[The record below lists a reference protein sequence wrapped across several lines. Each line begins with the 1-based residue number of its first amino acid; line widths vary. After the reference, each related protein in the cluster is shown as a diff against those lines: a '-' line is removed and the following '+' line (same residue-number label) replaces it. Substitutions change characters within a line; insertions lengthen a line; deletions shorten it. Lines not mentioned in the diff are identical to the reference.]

1 MGRIFNTVATL
12 TASAVSRSNRKK
24 TLKNIE
30 RINKANRNLVYTGRV
45 TVDQVIPC
53 YYQIG
58 NICVSGGEQETRNK
72 LVAQSSSSVCF
83 CRIAYGCSS

>member
-45 TVDQVIPC
+45 TVDQVI
-53 YYQIG
+53 I
-58 NICVSGGEQETRNK
+58 K
-72 LVAQSSSSVCF
+72 LVISAFQEESRRRAISLLYRAFFSLLL
-83 CRIAYGCSS
+83 

>member
-53 YYQIG
+53 
-58 NICVSGGEQETRNK
+58 
-72 LVAQSSSSVCF
+72 
-83 CRIAYGCSS
+83 